1 VTSRFRLAFVVGCSL
16 TLAGPG
22 CDSFNAG
29 TVEYRAN
36 PRVAADLKDKPQ
48 LQGAITKALADLYG
62 PSPAA
67 IKVPAG
73 SGLREGGRYLAN
85 YEDVDG
91 DLKPLTYVSSQTG
104 EKVQI
109 GGGYGLYRRYCLHC
123 HGVDGGGDGPTA
135 AFLYPRPR
143 DYRPGKFKFTSV
155 APSNP
160 KPTRDDLRKTI
171 KYGLHGTSM
180 PAFEALMSGVEVEQV
195 VDYVVFLSMRGET
208 ELALIDEAKIAD
220 KDDPSLLPA
229 DTIKE
234 LAGNV
239 MNNWK
244 ATETLVVAP
253 TARRTPPTR
262 ESVLHGRDMF
272 LGFEFIGPNNQKNK
286 TACTDCHGIY
296 AVGNGTSFI
305 EKALFDKIVFQKGF
319 YGGEKISD
327 EVLDK
332 AIEERFLEVEDEEAS
347 LAIKPGEEHHE
358 DHRASLDSEKFKE
371 FKARMKTAWNPGS
384 LDDWGNP
391 LRPANLNLGVYKG
404 GRRPIDL
411 YWRITKGI
419 NGAKMPAHSNL
430 MTDAQVWDVVNFIL
444 ALPYEPALLADA
456 EALRKKAGLTTP
468 APAPAAASNAPAGAS
483 VASAPR

>member
-1 VTSRFRLAFVVGCSL
+1 MTSRFRLAFVVGCSL
-16 TLAGPG
+16 TLAG

-29 TVEYRAN
+29 PVEYRAN
-36 PRVAADLKDKPQ
+36 PRVAAELKEKPQ
-48 LQGAITKALADLYG
+48 LQEAITKALADLYG
-62 PSPAA
+62 PSPSV

-143 DYRPGKFKFTSV
+143 DYRPGRFKFTSV

-160 KPTRDDLRKTI
+160 KPTREDLRKTI

-180 PAFEALMSGVEVEQV
+180 PAFEALMSGVEIEQV
-195 VDYVVFLSMRGET
+195 IDYVIFLSMRGET
-208 ELALIDEAKIAD
+208 ELALIDEAKLAD
-220 KDDPSLLPA
+220 KDDPALLAA
-229 DTIKE
+229 DTVKD

-262 ESVLHGRDMF
+262 DSVLRGRDMF
-272 LGFEFIGPNNQKNK
+272 LGFEFTGPNNQKNK

-305 EKALFDKIVFQKGF
+305 EKQLFDKIVFQKGF
-319 YGGEKISD
+319 YGGEKITD
-327 EVLDK
+327 ELLDK

-347 LAIKPGEEHHE
+347 LAIKPGEHHE
-358 DHRASLDSEKFKE
+358 DHRAGLDSEKFKE

-404 GRRPIDL
+404 GRRPLDL

-430 MTDAQVWDVVNFIL
+430 MTDPQVWDVVNFIL
-444 ALPYEPALLADA
+444 ALPYDPTLLADA
-456 EALRKKAGLTTP
+456 EALKKKAGGP
-468 APAPAAASNAPAGAS
+468 MPAPAAASAVAPGGS
-483 VASAPR
+483 RVASAPR